1 VKMNYDGRGDTLSI
15 LMSKGRIMRAEEHGP
30 IIANF
35 DRNGKLVELEIL
47 SASKVFGDFLSAL
60 MRAKPGSKMI
70 EVTA

>member
-1 VKMNYDGRGDTLSI
+1 MKMNYDGDGDTLSI
-15 LMSKGRIMRAEEHGP
+15 LMRKGRIMRAEEHGL

-47 SASKVFGDFLSAL
+47 SASKVFGDFLSTL

-70 EVTA
+70 DVRA